1 MTDPRDRIID
11 SFLALAAERDFED
24 IGLSD
29 VAAQAGLSLAELRR
43 AFAHKLDILAAFTRR
58 MDIETLEGLD
68 PGMAGEPARE
78 RLFDVLMRRF
88 ELLRPHREALRSI
101 VRGLRADPLVGL
113 AWNRVALRSATWM
126 LEGAGIETA
135 GWGGRM
141 RAQGLVLAW
150 GRAFRVFLD
159 DDDPGLAR
167 TMAALDRRL
176 REGERRMRRFED
188 IRRVGGALFGR
199 RRRARRRPDEDEP
212 DRDFEPRPV

>member
-11 SFLALAAERDFED
+11 SFLALAAERDFAEL
-24 IGLSD
+24 GLSD
-29 VAAQAGLSLAELRR
+29 IAARAGLGLAELRR

-58 MDIETLEGLD
+58 IDIETLEGLD

-88 ELLRPHREALRSI
+88 ELLRPHRAALRSI

-135 GWGGRM
+135 GFAGRM
-141 RAQGLVLAW
+141 RAQGLVHAW

-176 REGERRMRRFED
+176 REGERRMRRVED
-188 IRRVGGALFGR
+188 VRRVGEALFGR
-199 RRRARRRPDEDEP
+199 ARRARRSPDGDDP

>member
-29 VAAQAGLSLAELRR
+29 IAARAGLSLAELRR
-43 AFAHKLDILAAFTRR
+43 AFAHKMDVLAAFTRR
-58 MDIETLEGLD
+58 IDIETLEGLD

-88 ELLRPHREALRSI
+88 ELLRPHRAALRSI
-101 VRGLRADPLVGL
+101 VRGIRADPLIAL

-135 GWGGRM
+135 GFTGRL
-141 RAQGLVLAW
+141 RAQGLVMAW

-159 DDDPGLAR
+159 DEDPGLAR

-176 REGERRMRRFED
+176 REGERRMRRSDD
-188 IRRVGGALFGR
+188 ILRVGRALFGR
-199 RRRARRRPDEDEP
+199 GRRSRRDPDEEP